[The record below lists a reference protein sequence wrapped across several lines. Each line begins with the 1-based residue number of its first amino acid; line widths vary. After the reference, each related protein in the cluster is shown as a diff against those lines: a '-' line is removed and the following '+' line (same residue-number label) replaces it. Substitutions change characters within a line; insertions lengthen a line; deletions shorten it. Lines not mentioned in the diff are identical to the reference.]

1 MIDDRINTAL
11 RELERELRNIDSAR
25 NQVVKT
31 VNSFNGLSNTT
42 KEYID
47 QLAAIMRKLKDL
59 SELVEHDFDNKSTAL
74 VGVMENINDA
84 VSKITTGF
92 SENVKAVQKKLHYT
106 LIMNVVIAVV
116 AIASL
121 VICIIK

>member
-11 RELERELRNIDSAR
+11 RELEQELRNIDSAR
-25 NQVVKT
+25 SQVVKT

-74 VGVMENINDA
+74 VGVMENINAA
-84 VSKITTGF
+84 VSKITTDF
-92 SENVKAVQKKLHYT
+92 SENVKSVQKKLHYT